1 MLSFSSRLPLAIL
14 LSLSSALAL
23 AEDSP
28 PPAAADASTADADAG
43 AGTGSEDLVDLADLR
58 AFAAVYNEV
67 RKSYVEP
74 VASKDLMKAAI
85 RGLLA
90 DLDPHSEYLDNDQLF
105 ALQDDASGSYGG
117 LGLEVQLM
125 DGKLTV
131 ISPIDETPAAR
142 AGLRSGDVIVEIDG
156 IPVDVDATT
165 EAVDAMRG
173 RPGSKV
179 KLSVFREGG
188 DPFRVELVREVI
200 KVTSVRSRLLDPKV
214 GYIRISQFQDESGRD
229 TAAAV
234 RKLQKRSGGLVGL
247 VLDLRS
253 NPGGLLT
260 AAVEVS
266 DVFMNGGEVVSTR
279 GRALNTQARLNA
291 GPDDLLQGAPLV
303 VLVDAG
309 TASAAEI
316 VAGALQDHE
325 RGLIMGQRTF
335 GKGSVQSIMPL
346 ENGEALKITTA
357 RYYTPNGRSI
367 QALGIDPDVVLAEAD
382 FKRRE
387 SVARRISEADL
398 PGHLRGE
405 LEGSVKPAA
414 ENSEVRGPGDDY
426 ALTEALS
433 VVRALSKWRARN
445 PEAKAEG

>member
-28 PPAAADASTADADAG
+28 PRAAADASTADADAG
-43 AGTGSEDLVDLADLR
+43 AETGSEDLVDLADLR

-200 KVTSVRSRLLDPKV
+200 KVTSVRSRLLDLKLREEKEKQDSVRRSQV
-214 GYIRISQFQDESGRD
+214 GSGDRSAKIRTYNFPQNRVTDHRINLTLHRLDSVME
-229 TAAAV
+229 
-234 RKLQKRSGGLVGL
+234 GGIQ
-247 VLDLRS
+247 
-253 NPGGLLT
+253 PLL
-260 AAVEVS
+260 
-266 DVFMNGGEVVSTR
+266 
-279 GRALNTQARLNA
+279 
-291 GPDDLLQGAPLV
+291 
-303 VLVDAG
+303 
-309 TASAAEI
+309 
-316 VAGALQDHE
+316 
-325 RGLIMGQRTF
+325 
-335 GKGSVQSIMPL
+335 
-346 ENGEALKITTA
+346 EALRLA
-357 RYYTPNGRSI
+357 DVSERME
-367 QALGIDPDVVLAEAD
+367 QAG
-382 FKRRE
+382 
-387 SVARRISEADL
+387 
-398 PGHLRGE
+398 
-405 LEGSVKPAA
+405 LEH
-414 ENSEVRGPGDDY
+414 E
-426 ALTEALS
+426 
-433 VVRALSKWRARN
+433 
-445 PEAKAEG
+445 